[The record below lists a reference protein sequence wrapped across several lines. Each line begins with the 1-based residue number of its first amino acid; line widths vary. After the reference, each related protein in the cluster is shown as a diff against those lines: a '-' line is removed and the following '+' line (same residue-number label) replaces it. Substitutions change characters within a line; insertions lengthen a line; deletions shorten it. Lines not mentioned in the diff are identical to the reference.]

1 MLGVLG
7 LGFLVGMQ
15 HALEAD
21 HVAAVSSIA
30 ARRSAMRDIV
40 KHGITW
46 GLGHTLTLFL
56 FAGAAILL
64 GATIGDDL
72 ARRLEA
78 AVGVMLIL
86 LGGFVIWRLIRDRV
100 HFHVHRHGDG
110 TRHLHAH
117 SHRGET
123 RPHSPVRHDHDHQQG
138 PRKGSGV
145 AWRSLFVGLM
155 HGMAGSA
162 ALLVLTVSS
171 VESPLLGIGYV
182 ALFGL
187 GSVVG
192 MGALSAVIAVPL
204 VWSARA
210 MTLANHVMQGVI
222 GGITILIGSMTLLDT
237 LGPL

>member
-1 MLGVLG
+1 
-7 LGFLVGMQ
+7 
-15 HALEAD
+15 
-21 HVAAVSSIA
+21 
-30 ARRSAMRDIV
+30 
-40 KHGITW
+40 
-46 GLGHTLTLFL
+46 
-56 FAGAAILL
+56 
-64 GATIGDDL
+64 
-72 ARRLEA
+72 
-78 AVGVMLIL
+78 
-86 LGGFVIWRLIRDRV
+86 
-100 HFHVHRHGDG
+100 
-110 TRHLHAH
+110 
-117 SHRGET
+117 
-123 RPHSPVRHDHDHQQG
+123 
-138 PRKGSGV
+138 
-145 AWRSLFVGLM
+145 M